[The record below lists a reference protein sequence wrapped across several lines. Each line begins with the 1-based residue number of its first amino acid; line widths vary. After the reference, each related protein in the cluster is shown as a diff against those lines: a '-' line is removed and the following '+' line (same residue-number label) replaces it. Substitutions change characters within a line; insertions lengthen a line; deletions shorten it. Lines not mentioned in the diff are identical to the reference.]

1 MLIMRRGLIF
11 LLSCGV
17 IFGYGGAIASA
28 RWHHQHGG
36 CEGRWERGQYD
47 DRFHHGPWGHPGY
60 GSGEDRFGDERFA
73 PPAPAAAPAPAPA
86 PQTVVVSP
94 AAAAPA
100 PAPQIFVIMPG
111 AQGQPYP
118 VPAQVV
124 VQPQTTTPAAAAVH

>member
-1 MLIMRRGLIF
+1 MRRGLIF

-73 PPAPAAAPAPAPA
+73 PPAPAAAPAPAP
-86 PQTVVVSP
+86 QTVVVSP